1 MTQARILVAEDELL
15 VAEIIRAKLAGL
27 GYEVPAVVASGE
39 QVVELAREFRPD
51 LVLMDIQL
59 AGEMDGVEAAGQI
72 RTDLGIPVV
81 YLTAYADE
89 ATLERAKISG
99 PFGYVLKPFGT
110 ADLHSTIQMALYK
123 HEMERRLRE
132 SEERYRTL
140 FDQAEDALILENEQ
154 EEILDAN
161 QAASRLFGYS
171 REELLTMRTPAL
183 ESGEARVRPPLSI
196 YSSTVT
202 EGERFDT
209 IALDRSGKPI
219 PVEVTI
225 TPLRGGKQ
233 DLFLSNVRDLT
244 ARKQAEEALNRYAE
258 RLKILHEIDQSILAA
273 QLPET
278 IAVAAIR
285 RIGHLV
291 PCQRAVVTAIEDTG
305 QVQMLATESEGE
317 IDSPVDIGVYAEL
330 FAQRVLGR
338 GWVQG
343 AEDLAQ
349 VAHQSPLQAALF
361 KEGIRSYVA
370 VPIHIEGD
378 LVGVLSLESN
388 RARSFAPDD
397 VDIATEVAASLAVA
411 FRQARLYQQ
420 ARHEIA
426 ERKLMEEQLRQQRDL
441 LENAIGSLSHPFY
454 VLNVEDYA
462 VEMANPAAESM
473 GTESES
479 AACYALTH
487 QRREPC
493 FGGEHPCPLKQVI
506 QTKEPVTLE
515 HIHFNA
521 QGEASY
527 VEFHGHPIL
536 DSAGNVAKMIEYC
549 FDITERKQTE
559 QLMQV
564 TAATAERERLA
575 RELHDAVTQTLF
587 SATLIAEALPD
598 VWDRHPE
605 EGQRGLEELRNLTRG
620 ALAELRAMLLELRPS
635 ALVERPLGDLLQHLT
650 RAMAGRIQVP
660 INLEVEGECMLPPRV
675 QVALYRITQE
685 ALNNIAKHANA
696 GQVSVGLNC
705 IPGRACLHIED
716 DGSGFDPDGILP
728 DRMGLGI
735 MRERAEG
742 VGAVCEVSSRPGQGT
757 RVAVDWRQSG
767 GRAI

>member
-15 VAEIIRAKLAGL
+15 VAEIIREKLTGL
-27 GYEVPAVVASGE
+27 GYEVPVVVASGE
-39 QVVELAREFRPD
+39 QVIEKAEEIRPD

-59 AGEMDGVEAAGQI
+59 AGEMDGVEAAEQI
-72 RTDLGIPVV
+72 RTALGIPVV

-89 ATLERAKISG
+89 ATLERAKVSG

-123 HEMERRLRE
+123 HEMESRLRE
-132 SEERYRTL
+132 SEERYRAL
-140 FDQAEDALILENEQ
+140 FDQAEDALILENER

-171 REELLTMRTPAL
+171 HEELLTMRTSAL
-183 ESGEARVRPPLSI
+183 ESPEARVRPPLSI
-196 YSSTVT
+196 YSATLV

-209 IALDRSGKPI
+209 VAMDRSGNPI
-219 PVEVTI
+219 PVEITI
-225 TPLRGGKQ
+225 TPLRVGQ
-233 DLFLSNVRDLT
+233 QNLFLSSVRDVT
-244 ARKQAEEALNRYAE
+244 ARKQAEEALNRYAG
-258 RLKILHEIDQSILAA
+258 RLKILHEIDQSVLAA

-285 RIGHLV
+285 RIRHLV
-291 PCQRAVVTAIEDTG
+291 PCQRAVVMAIEERN
-305 QVQMLATESEGE
+305 QIRMLATESTGE
-317 IDSPVDIGVYAEL
+317 IDSPADIAVYTEL
-330 FAQRVLGR
+330 FAERVLSR

-349 VAHQSPLQAALF
+349 VAHHSPLQAALF
-361 KEGIRSYVA
+361 EEGVRSYAA

-378 LVGVLSLESN
+378 LVGVLSLESD
-388 RARSFAPDD
+388 RAKSFTPDH

-426 ERKLMEEQLRQQRDL
+426 ERKLVEEQLRQQRDL
-441 LENAIGSLSHPFY
+441 LENTIGSLSHPFY
-454 VLNVEDYA
+454 VVNVEDYT
-462 VEMANPAAESM
+462 VEMANPAAKSLGAE
-473 GTESES
+473 GE
-479 AACYALTH
+479 AATCYALTH
-487 QRREPC
+487 QRGEPC
-493 FGGEHPCPLKQVI
+493 DSREHPCPLKQVR

-521 QGEASY
+521 HGEASY

-536 DSAGNVAKMIEYC
+536 DSAGNVVKMIEYC
-549 FDITERKQTE
+549 FDITERKQAE

-605 EGQRGLEELRNLTRG
+605 EGRRGLEELRYLTRG
-620 ALAELRAMLLELRPS
+620 ALAELRAMLLELRPA
-635 ALVERPLGDLLQHLT
+635 ALVERPLGDLLRHLT

-685 ALNNIAKHANA
+685 ALNNIVKHAGA
-696 GQVSVGLNC
+696 GQVLVSLRCQPGLANL
-705 IPGRACLHIED
+705 RIED
-716 DGSGFDPDGILP
+716 DGCGFDPGGILP
-728 DRMGLGI
+728 DRMGLSI

-742 VGAVCEVSSRPGQGT
+742 IGAVCEIRSRPGQGT
-757 RVAVDWRQSG
+757 LVVIDWRRAG
-767 GRAI
+767 GSAV